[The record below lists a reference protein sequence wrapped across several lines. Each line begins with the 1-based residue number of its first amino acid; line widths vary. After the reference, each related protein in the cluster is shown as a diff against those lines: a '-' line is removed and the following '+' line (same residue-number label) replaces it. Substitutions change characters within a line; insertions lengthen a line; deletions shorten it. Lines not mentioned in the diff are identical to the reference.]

1 MKTTISLLTTVLLLA
16 GCVTQAN
23 LVADNGQRYLLKID
37 PITDALSTEIDAVQY
52 KGKYIMGSSSGMAF
66 GSKPT
71 VISGSSN
78 NGQAILTSANGD
90 AIDCNFMA
98 SGSTVMGR
106 CESNKGRKYVLTT
119 E

>member
-1 MKTTISLLTTVLLLA
+1 MKTTIAALTLLLLA

-37 PITDALSTEIDAVQY
+37 PVNDALSAEIDSISY
-52 KGKYIMGSSSGMAF
+52 KGKYVMGSASGLAF
-66 GSKPT
+66 GGKPT
-71 VISGSSN
+71 VIAGSSN
-78 NGQAILTSANGD
+78 NGQAVLTAPTGD